1 MTDNY
6 PQIILASTDL
16 DLPVDVPTGFGKFQ
30 DFREMSRGK
39 KAVLHSCWDSII
51 GRMVAMKRLLPE
63 YADDIRERRRFLRE
77 ARVTAQLQHP
87 NTVPVYEIGRDD
99 QGGLYFT
106 MKKIAGE
113 NYFRVLQRLAKD
125 DPSTH
130 ANYTMAERIEVIIQA
145 CQALGYSHLH
155 GVIHRDVKPENIWV
169 GQFGEVILLDWGV
182 SKVWGQPDYDQ
193 DQDVEREESSE
204 ETAEWRINTLAL
216 ATSDEEQNLEKLT
229 QTGQRFGTPLYMS
242 PEQVKGKHID
252 ERTDIFSM
260 GVLIYEMLTFKE
272 PFRGHNVIETFK
284 RIQHSTP
291 KLPSEIK
298 PDLRIPQSVDELVMK
313 ALAKKPNDRYPTMVQ
328 MLQALRIARNDIESM
343 TGP

>member
-1 MTDNY
+1 MNDNY
-6 PQIILASTDL
+6 PKIILASTDL
-16 DLPVDVPTGFGKFQ
+16 DLPLDVPSGYEKFTE
-30 DFREMSRGK
+30 FREMSRGK
-39 KAVLHSCWDSII
+39 KAVLHSCWDRIV
-51 GRMVAMKRLLPE
+51 GRTVAMKRLLPD
-63 YADDIRERRRFLRE
+63 YANDVRERRRFLRE

-99 QGGLYFT
+99 SGGLYFT

-125 DPSTH
+125 DPNTLK
-130 ANYTMAERIEVIIQA
+130 NYTLVDRVEVIIQA

-155 GVIHRDVKPENIWV
+155 GVIHRDVKPENLWV

-193 DQDVEREESSE
+193 DIEREESSE
-204 ETAEWRINTLAL
+204 ESAEWQINTLA
-216 ATSDEEQNLEKLT
+216 TTEEEQNLERLT

-242 PEQVKGKHID
+242 PEQVNGRAQID

-284 RIQHSTP
+284 RIQYATP

-298 PDLRIPQSVDELVMK
+298 PDAGIPESLDNLIMK
-313 ALAKKPNDRYPTMVQ
+313 AISKKPNDRYPTMVQ
-328 MLQALRIARNDIESM
+328 MLQDLRAARNDLEAATSE
-343 TGP
+343 